1 MIIVSFLH
9 IIITKSLSLAT
20 PSLTE
25 VDLMDLALLTRG
37 RKRAEMVKIG
47 VFLVLL
53 ILYIHITFG
62 DIGSMVKRVMPVLC
76 WSKHS

>member
-1 MIIVSFLH
+1 
-9 IIITKSLSLAT
+9 
-20 PSLTE
+20 
-25 VDLMDLALLTRG
+25 MDLALLTKG
-37 RKRAEMVKIG
+37 RKRAEMVKIC
-47 VFLVLL
+47 VILVLL